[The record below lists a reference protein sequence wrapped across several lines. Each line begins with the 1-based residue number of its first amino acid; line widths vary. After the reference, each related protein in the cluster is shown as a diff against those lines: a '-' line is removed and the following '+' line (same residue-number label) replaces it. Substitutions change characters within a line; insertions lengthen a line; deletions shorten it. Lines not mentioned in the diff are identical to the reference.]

1 MPINDKT
8 PRPQEFAAVDLG
20 SNSFQLVIAR
30 EEDGALQ
37 IIGRLKQRVHL
48 ADGLDERSMLS
59 EEAMERGLNCLS
71 LFAER
76 LQGYPALPKPK
87 TFRMA
92 HGHDVYAPT
101 LKPEK
106 DPRELKAQPV
116 GPWPGAPLEPTGNP
130 MVDGIGPGAWTARA
144 DKPDTTYEGLAR
156 IVPLRVAEPEG
167 FAIDHGET
175 DPRGFD
181 VVGADG
187 VVGGKV
193 VDLWVDRSE
202 HLFRYV
208 EVEAGGH
215 RVLVPMT
222 LCRVGR
228 HEVSVRAVL
237 GGQIAGIPRTANPEQ
252 VTWLEEEKI
261 FGYLGGGLLYAEPG
275 RAEPLI

>member
-1 MPINDKT
+1 MGNGAI
-8 PRPQEFAAVDLG
+8 LG
-20 SNSFQLVIAR
+20 YFDVAQLAIYMFWVFFFGLCYYLIYESKREGFPLDSGLRNGRRDPGIIA
-30 EEDGALQ
+30 
-37 IIGRLKQRVHL
+37 
-48 ADGLDERSMLS
+48 M
-59 EEAMERGLNCLS
+59 
-71 LFAER
+71 
-76 LQGYPALPKPK
+76 PKPK
-87 TFRMA
+87 RYVMQD
-92 HGHDVYAPT
+92 GSEYLAPHMR
-101 LKPEK
+101 
-106 DPRELKAQPV
+106 DWGQPAPAAEPIA
-116 GPWPGAPLEPTGNP
+116 GFAGAPIEPTGNP
-130 MVDGIGPGAWTARA
+130 MYDGIGPGAWTARA
-144 DKPDTTYEGLAR
+144 DRPDTTYEGAVR

-193 VDLWVDRSE
+193 TDLWVDRSE

-208 EVEAGGH
+208 EIDAGGH

-222 LCRVGR
+222 LCRVER
-228 HEVSVRAVL
+228 NRVTVRAVL
-237 GGQIAGIPRTANPEQ
+237 GGQIAGIPRTASPDK